1 MTSAGRDV
9 DFPIGY
15 PNYLAPECLGNLGD
29 IGFDKRDVW
38 ATAVILVE
46 QYTRNSFWTT
56 SDVGLIF
63 DSLMTLTEWRQT
75 DTSIRVW
82 NHEGIESLDINE
94 SVLKFLQEKQSEEIE
109 EFRQFVLGCL
119 DMSLEKRLDI
129 TQALGSRFFETG
141 LVPAYATQW
150 VKGPVLA
157 SDIVEPET
165 INSLNSQS
173 QDDVHGLL
181 RGLPVSQIYNLWKLA
196 GGDVE
201 LDLVK
206 RGVFLSTPVIKRLPR
221 VCIMP
226 EGTEFGD
233 KVTDIAQLYSDT
245 IYILGFKELYQRLEE
260 GKKKVA
266 SDKFEWDT
274 DYFKV
279 IDENDV
285 NFLLDTEDTTSDSE
299 DTCSNDDELTENII
313 NDNMFADDL
322 VSSPTSESVNGLAT
336 PTTPSSSRS
345 ISRTVSMTGM
355 GRSRSA
361 SSLSLNSTAS
371 IPTSQ
376 PNNNAPKLPLF
387 LREQD
392 VNYQYYRQTL
402 FSELLRQYP
411 ASRKEILHHAKVDI
425 PPLLR
430 GKVWAAVL
438 GVLGDLEYD
447 YDQIDKIVDNGEDKQ
462 VIKG

>member
-1 MTSAGRDV
+1 
-9 DFPIGY
+9 
-15 PNYLAPECLGNLGD
+15 
-29 IGFDKRDVW
+29 
-38 ATAVILVE
+38 
-46 QYTRNSFWTT
+46 
-56 SDVGLIF
+56 
-63 DSLMTLTEWRQT
+63 
-75 DTSIRVW
+75 
-82 NHEGIESLDINE
+82 
-94 SVLKFLQEKQSEEIE
+94 
-109 EFRQFVLGCL
+109 
-119 DMSLEKRLDI
+119 
-129 TQALGSRFFETG
+129 
-141 LVPAYATQW
+141 
-150 VKGPVLA
+150 
-157 SDIVEPET
+157 
-165 INSLNSQS
+165 
-173 QDDVHGLL
+173 
-181 RGLPVSQIYNLWKLA
+181 
-196 GGDVE
+196 
-201 LDLVK
+201 
-206 RGVFLSTPVIKRLPR
+206 
-221 VCIMP
+221 MP

-438 GVLGDLEYD
+438 GVRGDLEYD

>member
-15 PNYLAPECLGNLGD
+15 PNYLAPECLDNLGD

-63 DSLMTLTEWRQT
+63 DSLITLIEWHQEGPN
-75 DTSIRVW
+75 TSVW
-82 NHEGIESLDINE
+82 NHQGIESLDINK
-94 SVLKFLQEKQSEEIE
+94 SVLSFLQEKQLQQDVEA
-109 EFRQFVLGCL
+109 FRQFVLGCL
-119 DMSLEKRLDI
+119 EMSLEKRFDI
-129 TQALGSRFFETG
+129 TQALSSPFFETG
-141 LVPAYATQW
+141 LVSVKAQQW

-173 QDDVHGLL
+173 QDDLHGFLK
-181 RGLPVSQIYNLWKLA
+181 GLPVSQVYNLWKLA

-226 EGTEFGD
+226 DGTEFGD
-233 KVTDIAQLYSDT
+233 KVTDSAQLYSDA
-245 IYILGFKELYQRLEE
+245 IYVLGYKELYQRLEE

-266 SDKFEWDT
+266 SSDKFEWDT

-279 IDENDV
+279 VDENDV
-285 NFLLDTEDTTSDSE
+285 NFLLETDDNTDNYKDNLLN
-299 DTCSNDDELTENII
+299 DNDDLV
-313 NDNMFADDL
+313 NDNMFTDDL
-322 VSSPTSESVNGLAT
+322 ASLPTSESVNGLTT

-345 ISRTVSMTGM
+345 ISRAVSMTGM

-371 IPTSQ
+371 IPTAIQSSV
-376 PNNNAPKLPLF
+376 PKLPLF

-392 VNYQYYRQTL
+392 INYQYYRQTL

-430 GKVWAAVL
+430 GKVWAAIL
-438 GVLGDLEYD
+438 GVRGDLEYE
-447 YDQIDKIVDNGEDKQ
+447 YGQINKFVDMGADRQ
-462 VIKG
+462 VNL